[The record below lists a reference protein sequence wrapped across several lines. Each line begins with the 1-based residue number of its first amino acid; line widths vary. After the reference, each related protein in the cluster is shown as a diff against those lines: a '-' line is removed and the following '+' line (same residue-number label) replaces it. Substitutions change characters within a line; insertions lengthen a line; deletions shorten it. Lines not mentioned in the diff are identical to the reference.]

1 MAEADHLQRLRTGE
15 MLHPGGE
22 VDVQVLV
29 RIVVIHADG
38 DFKVHA
44 ADGIHQRGEAVQI
57 YGYRKIH
64 WDAQLLGDGLGQ
76 QSGPAGVIGEVDL
89 VVLSIDDG
97 LGVPWDADTIDV
109 VVLRIHSHQ
118 DIGVAA
124 AIVVIHAGHQ
134 NGVEI
139 GLALQMGR
147 LGQGFC
153 VLGGVFGG
161 DLLRFVGP
169 GGFGGDL
176 RGTEE
181 TEVAGIQCGGHKD
194 HEKQQ
199 SAPAAPSPAG
209 SLCHIQN
216 APYSRGGAAGVS
228 LEKLGEKIYIILVAT
243 L

>member
-1 MAEADHLQRLRTGE
+1 M
-15 MLHPGGE
+15 
-22 VDVQVLV
+22 QVLV

-97 LGVPWDADTIDV
+97 LGVPGDADTIDV
-109 VVLRIHSHQ
+109 VVLCIHGHQ

-147 LGQGFC
+147 LGQDFC

-181 TEVAGIQCGGHKD
+181 TEVAGHTVRRPQRPREAAVCSSCAVSGGF
-194 HEKQQ
+194 
-199 SAPAAPSPAG
+199 
-209 SLCHIQN
+209 SL
-216 APYSRGGAAGVS
+216 PYSKRSLQPRQCRGVS

>member
-1 MAEADHLQRLRTGE
+1 MNQT
-15 MLHPGGE
+15 
-22 VDVQVLV
+22 VDSRKYYPTALVLYITYFV
-29 RIVVIHADG
+29 LGIAASIMG
-38 DFKVHA
+38 QYKQDFA
-44 ADGIHQRGEAVQI
+44 AM
-57 YGYRKIH
+57 
-64 WDAQLLGDGLGQ
+64 WDA
-76 QSGPAGVIGEVDL
+76 A
-89 VVLSIDDG
+89 VL
-97 LGVPWDADTIDV
+97 T
-109 VVLRIHSHQ
+109 
-118 DIGVAA
+118 
-124 AIVVIHAGHQ
+124 
-134 NGVEI
+134 
-139 GLALQMGR
+139 
-147 LGQGFC
+147 
-153 VLGGVFGG
+153 

>member
-1 MAEADHLQRLRTGE
+1 M
-15 MLHPGGE
+15 
-22 VDVQVLV
+22 
-29 RIVVIHADG
+29 
-38 DFKVHA
+38 
-44 ADGIHQRGEAVQI
+44 
-57 YGYRKIH
+57 
-64 WDAQLLGDGLGQ
+64 
-76 QSGPAGVIGEVDL
+76 
-89 VVLSIDDG
+89 VLSIDDG

-109 VVLRIHSHQ
+109 VVLCIHGHQ

-216 APYSRGGAAGVS
+216 APYSRGGSAAGVS